1 MDAYIPFPTMPT
13 DSGRTTLVLAS
24 GGVET
29 ATLLHQAAAEG
40 DAVRAV
46 FLDYGQRPAD
56 MEHRGAAFQSRAAG
70 AVLEALDMAEVGRAF
85 QADSERQYHVPLP
98 HRNLV
103 ALSLGL
109 SLADKRGVDRLWAG
123 LTADDGSASRSAS
136 TSFFQR
142 FRDLAADLGPVAVE
156 APLLALTKSGVIR
169 RGTDL
174 GVDFGRTYS
183 CLLGYARPCGQC
195 PQCRK
200 RAAAFAAAGL
210 SDPPCQLANGDA

>member
-1 MDAYIPFPTMPT
+1 MSDAAP
-13 DSGRTTLVLAS
+13 RTTLILAS

-29 ATLLHQAAAEG
+29 ATLLHQAAAAG
-40 DAVRAV
+40 DRVQGV

-56 MEHRGAAFQSRAAG
+56 MERRGARAQCQATG
-70 AVLEALDMAEVGRAF
+70 ARLEFLDMAGLASAF
-85 QADSERQYHVPLP
+85 QGEDERQYHIPLP

-103 ALSLGL
+103 AMALGL
-109 SLADKRGVDRLWAG
+109 SLADKRAADRLWVG
-123 LTADDGSASRSAS
+123 LTADDGGASASASA
-136 TSFFQR
+136 TFLHGFA
-142 FRDLAADLGPVAVE
+142 DLAAGLGPVAVE
-156 APLLALTKSGVIR
+156 APLLSLTKAQVIG
-169 RGTDL
+169 RGQAL